1 MVQGVGF
8 RPFVYRLAKKYQLNG
23 NVANRS
29 DGIVVKIHGDAQI
42 IEKFKHD
49 IVKYAPPA
57 ALIKQIKS
65 VLLEDSSFSDFEI
78 LPSQKNDS
86 LYTDISSDIAVC
98 DDCLADLKNQKHR
111 INYPLINC
119 TNCGPRFSIIKELP
133 YDRANTTMKQFEMCP
148 VCHYEY
154 HNINDRRFHAQP
166 VACNYC
172 GPKYEYIIGDKI
184 QYDLSIILNQI
195 ATQLNNGDVII
206 IKGVGGYN
214 FICDAKNNKS
224 VKRIRTIK
232 NRESK
237 PFAVMFK
244 DTDTVK
250 KYCHLSAREKKI
262 LESWQRPIVILEQK
276 EQLCSSINHN
286 LYRIG
291 AILPY
296 LPLHYM
302 LFDYLTTSVIVFTS
316 TNKSEEPLVAND
328 QKIKDDFKKL
338 SDGVLM
344 HNREI
349 FNPVDDSVVKVGK
362 KVSQIIRRSRG
373 YVPTPVE
380 LNSNVDGI
388 FAAGAE
394 QKNTF
399 CIGKDNNGIL
409 SQHIGDLTNYET
421 FQFYINTVEKFFD
434 LYHFKPTILVCDQ
447 HPAYLSTKF
456 TDEFARLY
464 LPDKRNIIRVQHHHA
479 HIASCLAEHHINKK
493 VIGVSFDGTGYGTDG
508 NIWGGEFLICDT
520 KSFQRFVHFD
530 YVKMP
535 GGDAAVKEPWRM
547 AVAYFLKYFGDIKE
561 WESMKCFEKVE
572 QESVAMLKNMIQK
585 NINSPLTS
593 SAGRLFDTV
602 ACVIN
607 LCSHSSFEAEA
618 PMRLE
623 SVIDK
628 SITGSYPYQILND
641 TVIFDRTIEA
651 IISDINKMPVST
663 ISAKFHNT
671 IVNVIIGLAEIIRK
685 ETGIKEVVLSGGVF
699 QNNYLLEKS
708 VEELE
713 NKRFTVFYNQ
723 KAPAND
729 GGISLGQLIVASNNL

>member
-8 RPFVYRLAKKYQLNG
+8 RPFVYRLAKKYRLNG

-29 DGIVVKIHGDAQI
+29 DGVVVKIQGDAQV
-42 IEKFKHD
+42 IEKFVQD

-65 VLLEDSSFSDFEI
+65 ILINNSSFSDFEI
-78 LPSQKNDS
+78 LPSQKNEF
-86 LYTDISSDIAVC
+86 LYTDISPDIAVC
-98 DDCLADLKNQKHR
+98 EDCLADLKNQKHR

-133 YDRANTTMKQFEMCP
+133 YDRENTTMKKFKMCP

-154 HNINDRRFHAQP
+154 HDIDDRRFHAQP

-172 GPKYEYIIGDKI
+172 GPKYEYIIDDKI
-184 QYDLSIILNQI
+184 QHDLSSILKQI
-195 ATQLNNGDVII
+195 ATQVNRGDIII

-214 FICDAKNNKS
+214 FICDALNNQP

-232 NRESK
+232 NREAK

-244 DTDTVK
+244 DTETVK
-250 KYCHLSAREKKI
+250 HYCNLSIREKKM

-276 EQLCSSINHN
+276 KKLCSSINHN
-286 LYRIG
+286 LGRIG

-296 LPLHYM
+296 LPLHYL
-302 LFDYLTTSVIVFTS
+302 LFEYLKTPVIVFTS
-316 TNKSEEPLVAND
+316 TNKSEEPLVADD
-328 QKIKDDFKKL
+328 QKIKDDFLKS

-349 FNPVDDSVVKVGK
+349 FNPVDDSVIKIEK
-362 KVSQIIRRSRG
+362 KTCQVIRRSRG
-373 YVPTPVE
+373 YVPNPVE
-380 LNSNVDGI
+380 VSSNVDGI

-399 CIGKDNNGIL
+399 CIGKDNNGII

-464 LPDKRNIIRVQHHHA
+464 IPDNRKVIRVQHHHA
-479 HIASCLAEHHINKK
+479 HIASCLAEHHIHKQ

-520 KSFQRFVHFD
+520 KSFQRFAHFD
-530 YVKMP
+530 YVKLP
-535 GGDAAVKEPWRM
+535 GGDAAAKEPWRM
-547 AVAYFLKYFGDIKE
+547 VVAYFQKYFGDKNE

-572 QESVAMLKNMIQK
+572 KESIALLRNMIQK

-593 SAGRLFDTV
+593 SAGRLFDAV
-602 ACVIN
+602 ACMLN
-607 LCSHSSFEAEA
+607 LCSHNSFDAEA

-628 SITGSYPYQILND
+628 SFTGSYPYQILND
-641 TVIFDRTIEA
+641 KVMFDRTIEE
-651 IISDINKMPVST
+651 IISDINKMSVSVV
-663 ISAKFHNT
+663 SAKFHNT
-671 IVNVIIGLAEIIRK
+671 IVNVIIDLSEVIRK

-699 QNNYLLEKS
+699 QNKFLLEKS
-708 VEELE
+708 IEKL
-713 NKRFTVFYNQ
+713 KHKKFSVFYNEQ
-723 KAPAND
+723 VPAND

>member
-1 MVQGVGF
+1 M
-8 RPFVYRLAKKYQLNG
+8 
-23 NVANRS
+23 ANRS

-86 LYTDISSDIAVC
+86 LYTDISPDIAVC

-133 YDRANTTMKQFEMCP
+133 YDRTNTTMKQFEMCP

-154 HNINDRRFHAQP
+154 HDINDRRFHAQP

-172 GPKYEYIIGDKI
+172 GPKYEYIIGDTI
-184 QYDLSIILNQI
+184 QSGLSIILNQI
-195 ATQLNNGDVII
+195 ATQLNNENVII

-214 FICDAKNNKS
+214 FICDANNNKS

-250 KYCHLSAREKKI
+250 HYCHLSAREKKI
-262 LESWQRPIVILEQK
+262 LESWQRPIVILGQK
-276 EQLCSSINHN
+276 KQLCSSINHN
-286 LYRIG
+286 LDKIG

-464 LPDKRNIIRVQHHHA
+464 LLDKRNIIRVQHHHA

-520 KSFQRFVHFD
+520 KSFQRFAHFD

-535 GGDAAVKEPWRM
+535 GGDAAAKEPWRM
-547 AVAYFLKYFGDIKE
+547 VMAYFQKYFGDMKE
-561 WESMKCFEKVE
+561 CESMKCFENVE
-572 QESVAMLKNMIQK
+572 PESVALLRNMIKK

-593 SAGRLFDTV
+593 SAGRLFDAV
-602 ACVIN
+602 ACLLN
-607 LCSHSSFEAEA
+607 LCSHNSFDAEA

-623 SVIDK
+623 SVIDQ
-628 SITGSYPYQILND
+628 SITGSYPYQIFND
-641 TVIFDRTIEA
+641 RVIFDRTIEA
-651 IISDINKMPVST
+651 IISDINKMQVSV

-671 IVNVIIGLAEIIRK
+671 IVNVIVDLSEVIRK

-708 VEELE
+708 VEKLKNE
-713 NKRFTVFYNQ
+713 KFTVFYNQ

-729 GGISLGQLIVASNNL
+729 GGISLGQLYVASNNL